1 MFLPLGPPDCF
12 SHTAGATHT
21 HKKSKELKKFFSWT
35 GLSKKKHRE
44 VERMEENGI
53 PRWICMV
60 MCENNDQQ
68 DTCQDTRLS
77 QSLDLGLL
85 HKDESDMTGEGVG
98 ISQAEQ
104 ASPGSKPSMPR
115 RYRNRSHSVQPDNFL
130 GVEKLMGRRKSDSTS
145 HKFAVD
151 GKETMTHKSS
161 VLSEN
166 STTSNRRGALT
177 FEASALGPLSPR
189 IMTRGHFGLKV

>member
-1 MFLPLGPPDCF
+1 
-12 SHTAGATHT
+12 
-21 HKKSKELKKFFSWT
+21 
-35 GLSKKKHRE
+35 
-44 VERMEENGI
+44 
-53 PRWICMV
+53 MV

-68 DTCQDTRLS
+68 DTCPDTRLS

-104 ASPGSKPSMPR
+104 ASPGSKPSMLR
-115 RYRNRSHSVQPDNFL
+115 RYRKRSHSVQPDNFL
-130 GVEKLMGRRKSDSTS
+130 GVERLMGRRKSDSTS

-151 GKETMTHKSS
+151 GKGTTTHKSS

-177 FEASALGPLSPR
+177 FEASALGPFSPR
-189 IMTRGHFGLKV
+189 IMTRGHFGLKVEFSFVRCTYVHIQFKGEQESWRCNQSSPWLLQPILGLRGQCL